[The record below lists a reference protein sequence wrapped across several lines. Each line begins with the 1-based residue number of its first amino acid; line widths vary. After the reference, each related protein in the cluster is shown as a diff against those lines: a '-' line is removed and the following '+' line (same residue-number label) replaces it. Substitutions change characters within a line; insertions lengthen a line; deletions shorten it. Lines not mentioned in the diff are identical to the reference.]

1 MRTHRSSALIMAV
14 LGPAIVLAGCNGP
27 TRAGQEARTR
37 AGERIAAFSAGATYQ
52 QSRQELIAGR
62 FDRAIASAE
71 RAIAAQPDMPE
82 YRIIKG
88 RALLESDRLELAE
101 ESFVDA
107 IEAAGRSVA
116 AIEASVVARE
126 QADGRPLEGIA
137 RERIELQARS
147 VRRIEAEAWYYLG
160 IVRQQWNRIE
170 EAAEDYHAA
179 HELDPQPIEYLV
191 AAAEMLLDLGRGQEV
206 DALVEPV
213 LDRHQGD
220 PSLVVLLARAA
231 MLRDEPVVAA
241 ARYAEARLL
250 RPEDTLLTEEY
261 IRATFEAGLHEDCL
275 HAIRTHAASY
285 EKARPDLLKIEA
297 RCHATLGRPERADA
311 VYRELVRVAPND
323 PDAWVESGAI
333 AWELGEF
340 SRLDLCGVR
349 LGRLAPERW
358 ESPAYR
364 GLAAEAAER
373 WDEAESFLKR
383 AATLGEDDAM
393 PHLLL
398 ARFLEHR
405 GDAAG
410 AEAAWRRA
418 VAIAPEEAE
427 QIRVARERLS
437 AVDG

>member
-1 MRTHRSSALIMAV
+1 MRTFRFVTL
-14 LGPAIVLAGCNGP
+14 VLAISGPMLTLGACNGP

-37 AGERIAAFSAGATYQ
+37 AGERIAAFGAGATYQ
-52 QSRQELIAGR
+52 QARQELIAGR

-82 YRIIKG
+82 YRILKG

-101 ESFVDA
+101 ESFIDA
-107 IEAAGRSVA
+107 IEAAGRSVT
-116 AIEASVVARE
+116 AIEASVAARE
-126 QADGRPLEGIA
+126 EADGRPLQGIA
-137 RERIELQARS
+137 RERIELQTRS

-170 EAAEDYHAA
+170 EAAEDYRAA
-179 HELDPQPIEYLV
+179 HELDPQPVEYLV

-206 DALVEPV
+206 DTLVEPV
-213 LDRHQGD
+213 LDLHQGD

-250 RPEDTLLTEEY
+250 RPDDALLAEEY

-275 HAIRTHAASY
+275 DAIRTHAASY
-285 EKARPDLLKIEA
+285 ENARPDLLKIEA
-297 RCHATLGRPERADA
+297 RCHALLGRPERADA
-311 VYRELVRVAPND
+311 IYRELVRIAPND

-333 AWELGEF
+333 AWELGDVT
-340 SRLDLCGVR
+340 RLDLCGVR
-349 LGRLAPERW
+349 LGRLAPDRW

-364 GLAAEAAER
+364 GIAAEATGR
-373 WDEAESFLKR
+373 WDEAETFLR
-383 AATLGEDDAM
+383 TAATRSADDAV

-398 ARFLEHR
+398 ARFLESR

-410 AEAAWRRA
+410 AEAAWQRA
-418 VAIAPEEAE
+418 IAIAPEAVEG
-427 QIRVARERLS
+427 IRVARERLS
-437 AVDG
+437 AVED